1 MSGQRQQSFDLT
13 PTKQPH
19 VGSMADAPQFG
30 TTPYQATAAR
40 FVNDG
45 RGMAAIGSALSS
57 FFDAGAKTAETVAQI
72 QHREDLV
79 QTQRENEALRK
90 QGIADQGLGKPLN
103 PEHEGRRDY
112 LEAYQTSAAD
122 AQAHQISEGLR
133 EHLAKL
139 SLAGSEDFGQAAED
153 YIKGQIGTGT
163 GDAVF
168 DSRLIA
174 QVSRNAEAQVAQL
187 NEGRRSTVIQNNTKD
202 VFEQF
207 AKRVLSPEGI
217 STPQFA
223 EMRNRLLPLVHGNT
237 VMRDK
242 LMLAAISGAVQN
254 DGQGVSV
261 LRAMKELGL
270 DQSEPET
277 FNRIS
282 GEVLKRTTAVKTF
295 DAGQAVQSFHMDMS
309 QAKSKYPQ
317 GILPPQKVAEFA
329 QRAFAIDSVHGVG
342 MDVFGLKA
350 EWDRG
355 TVKQAQGN
363 LWTHALSG
371 VLGTQDS
378 RRVAAM
384 YGKSAAS
391 VMSEHYD
398 PAVSQWA
405 SAQSPALA
413 ATVDGTGLIRP
424 SASDEAAQAF
434 AGLILAGGP
443 NSGHRAASQDTM
455 SDTYKAELGNPL
467 IGRDP
472 NAMVR
477 SFGFY
482 DRLSGGMTREQLHG
496 YFPNDAAE
504 NTYYAMKALAQGPE
518 GLRQLART
526 LADNPYDA
534 KAYAEAFKTGKVH
547 LASVVRQFG
556 GSGRPEDIDASIA
569 KAKTTAVLESTGR
582 KRWFGNATVSFDSK
596 EEALFDTLVLQ
607 QLHYQR
613 VSRGTV
619 DVDQAVKAAAGQT
632 GKFIVVPG
640 LDGNLQAVRDPF
652 NGAGRHMGNALNA
665 DPSHPLSTTK
675 GYSPI
680 YAPGAKI
687 ANAWG
692 DEEDTLVTWA
702 EDAKAAH
709 KALPG
714 KIAEHDTLYL
724 QRPNAAGLSQVRA
737 SNGAPVIFRPGEK
750 VALRTGP
757 SSILDSLKGLE
768 SVEVPKDPE
777 GAQTFFREK
786 LPPGWF
792 AISEMG
798 NYVMY
803 YGARVK
809 KGTDQLDEATRER
822 AEFQKG
828 IRDRGNSADR
838 PTELLGGAVMSFP
851 NAPKKAA
858 PQ

>member
-13 PTKQPH
+13 PTKLPN
-19 VGSMADAPQFG
+19 VGTVADAPQFS
-30 TTPYQATAAR
+30 TTPGQATAAH

-45 RGMAAIGSALSS
+45 RGMAAIGTALSS

-72 QHREDLV
+72 QHREEMV
-79 QTQRENEALRK
+79 QIKRENEALAK
-90 QGIADQGLGKPLN
+90 QGIADQKLGKPID
-103 PEHEGRRDY
+103 PASAERRDY
-112 LEAYQTSAAD
+112 FEAYQTSAAD
-122 AQAHQISEGLR
+122 AQAHQLSEGLR
-133 EHLAKL
+133 EHLATL
-139 SLAGSEDFGQAAED
+139 TRDGSVDFGKAAED
-153 YIKGQIGTGT
+153 YIKGQVGTGS

-174 QVSRNAEAQVAQL
+174 QLSRNAEAQVAEL
-187 NEGRRSTVIQNNTKD
+187 NEQRRSTVVQNQTKD
-202 VFEQF
+202 IFEQF
-207 AKRVLSPEGI
+207 TQRVLSPGGI

-223 EMRNRLLPLVHGNT
+223 DARNRLLPLVNGNAA
-237 VMRDK
+237 MRDK
-242 LMLAAISGAVQN
+242 LMLSAISGAVVN

-261 LRAMKELGL
+261 LRAMQELGL
-270 DQSEPET
+270 DKAEPAE

-282 GEVLKRTTAVKTF
+282 GEVQKRTNAVKTF
-295 DAGQAVQSFHMDMS
+295 EAGQALQSFHQDM
-309 QAKSKYPQ
+309 ALEKRKHPQ
-317 GILPPQKVAEFA
+317 GILPPEKVAEFA
-329 QRAFAIDSVHGVG
+329 KRAFGIDSTHGIG
-342 MDVFGLKA
+342 MDRFGLEA
-350 EWDRG
+350 EWSRG
-355 TVKQAQGN
+355 VAKQAQGN

-378 RRVAAM
+378 RRVASM
-384 YGKSAAS
+384 YNKSPAT
-391 VMSEHYD
+391 VMNEHYD
-398 PAVSQWA
+398 TGVSAWA
-405 SAQSPALA
+405 AAQSPALA

-424 SASDEAAQAF
+424 MASDEAAQAF
-434 AGLILAGGP
+434 ATLILAGGA
-443 NSGHRAASQDTM
+443 NAGHRAASQDTM
-455 SDTYKAELGNPL
+455 SDTFKADLGNPL

-482 DRLSGGMTREQLHG
+482 DRLSGGMTREQLRG
-496 YFPNDAAE
+496 YFPSDAAE

-518 GLRQLART
+518 GLRQLAQT

-534 KAYAEAFKTGKVH
+534 KAYADAFKTGKVN
-547 LASVVRQFG
+547 LASVARQFG
-556 GSGRPEDIDASIA
+556 VSGRPEDIEATIG
-569 KAKTTAVLESTGR
+569 KEKTSAILESTGR
-582 KRWFGNATVSFDSK
+582 KRWFGNSTVSFDSK
-596 EEALFDTLVLQ
+596 EEAQFDTLVLQ

-613 VSRGTV
+613 VSRGSV
-619 DVDQAVKAAAGQT
+619 DIEQAVKAAAGQT

-652 NGAGRHMGNALNA
+652 NGGGRHMGNALNA

-675 GYSPI
+675 GYAPI

-687 ANAWG
+687 TNAWG

-709 KALPG
+709 KTLPG

-786 LPPGWF
+786 LPAGWF
-792 AISEMG
+792 AIAEG
-798 NYVMY
+798 GAYTMY

-809 KGTDQLDEATRER
+809 RGQDQLDAAIDER
-822 AEFQKG
+822 GGLFRRY
-828 IRDRGNSADR
+828 RDPGVV
-838 PTELLGGAVMSFP
+838 TELPGGAAVTFP
-851 NAPKKAA
+851 NAPKKPPA
-858 PQ
+858 Q